1 MQTVSFYISNT
12 SIKAVSAVT
21 GRKKS
26 TIHKACR
33 RNIPEGLIING
44 IITDENALCRE
55 LKQFCHENSLHT
67 DNSILTISGKNIMSK
82 IVNVPQT
89 GSRNILKL
97 IKNEFSDVE
106 NIQNY
111 VFDYTVINPSNPDN
125 TASLLA
131 CAADS
136 DTIKS
141 YDELFKNAGIKIKSM
156 NIAVN
161 AAVKLMRN
169 FSGTEKTTCL
179 LAVMDGNTLSPYL
192 FTDGI
197 FNFSNTSR
205 LIQERGTEALINETA
220 GIISSFIQFSKT
232 LRNQSDISDV
242 YFCGMNEQESR
253 MCSRISGM
261 LGINAA
267 VLPRCCQDIVSYPD
281 NFRISEYI
289 YNTGNLMKP

>member
-26 TIHKACR
+26 AIHKACR

-44 IITDENALCRE
+44 IITDENALCSE

-67 DNSILTISGKNIMSK
+67 DNSILAISGKNIMSK

-89 GSRNILKL
+89 SSRNILKL
-97 IKNEFSDVE
+97 VKNEFSDIE

-141 YDELFKNAGIKIKSM
+141 YDELFKNAGIRIKSM

-161 AAVKLMRN
+161 TVVKLMRN

-197 FNFSNTSR
+197 FTFSNTSR

-232 LRNQSDISDV
+232 LKNQSDISDV
-242 YFCGMNEQESR
+242 YFCGMNEQESK

>member
-12 SIKAVSAVT
+12 SVKAVSAAVN
-21 GRKKS
+21 RKK
-26 TIHKACR
+26 IIIRKACR

-44 IITDENALCRE
+44 IITDENALCSE
-55 LKQFCHENSLHT
+55 LKQFCSDNSLPA
-67 DNSILTISGKNIMSK
+67 DNSGLVLSGKNIMSK
-82 IVNVPQT
+82 IVNIPPANK
-89 GSRNILKL
+89 RNILKL
-97 IKNEFSDVE
+97 IRNEFSDIE

-111 VFDYTVINPSNPDN
+111 VFDYTVINPSNPDG

-131 CAADS
+131 CAADIS
-136 DTIKS
+136 TIKS

-161 AAVKLMRN
+161 AAVKLMRKFLDSKKN
-169 FSGTEKTTCL
+169 TCL
-179 LAVMDGNTLSPYL
+179 LAVMDGNTLSPFL

-197 FNFSNTSR
+197 FTFSNTSR
-205 LIQERGTEALINETA
+205 LIQERGTDALLNETA

-232 LRNQSDISDV
+232 RRNRFDISDV
-242 YFCGMNEQESR
+242 YFCGMNEQESE
-253 MCSRISGM
+253 MCSRLSDM
-261 LGINAA
+261 LGVNAA
-267 VLPRCCQDIVSYPD
+267 VLPECCQDIISAPD